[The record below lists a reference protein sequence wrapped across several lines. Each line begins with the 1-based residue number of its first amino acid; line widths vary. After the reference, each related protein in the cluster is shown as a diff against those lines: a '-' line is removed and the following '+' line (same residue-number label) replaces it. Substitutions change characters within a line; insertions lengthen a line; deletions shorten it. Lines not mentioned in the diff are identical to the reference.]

1 MKKHKPPLN
10 SNLHYDP
17 LLQEKSALKPD
28 WAALPLVN

>member
-1 MKKHKPPLN
+1 MKNIASLN